1 MIYYIH
7 RVYIQCVHP
16 PGGETGYPVD
26 GITRQTKERGDV
38 HVNYTYETCGI
49 EITVTDSDYRA
60 TTSDGQVIVAVSE
73 AELLD
78 RLNGT

>member
-1 MIYYIH
+1 
-7 RVYIQCVHP
+7 V
-16 PGGETGYPVD
+16 ET
-26 GITRQTKERGDV
+26 
-38 HVNYTYETCGI
+38 TYETCGI

-60 TTSDGQVIVAVSE
+60 TTSDGQTITAVSE

>member
-1 MIYYIH
+1 M
-7 RVYIQCVHP
+7 
-16 PGGETGYPVD
+16 D
-26 GITRQTKERGDV
+26 GITRHTKGRGDV
-38 HVNYTYETCGI
+38 HVEITCETCGI

-73 AELLD
+73 ADLLD